1 LKNVSRHALKTITV
15 QKQGNASMHIPMS
28 ALPLSPDERL
38 FSNRVD
44 LSGAGFA
51 AEGLDHPWTNLPYVV
66 TNKTG
71 TQLDSG
77 LLDEAGTG
85 PRSFSRKATDAQ
97 VWVGTTG
104 WDAEEETLLDNGD
117 EEETV

>member
-1 LKNVSRHALKTITV
+1 LKNVTRHALKTITV

-28 ALPLSPDERL
+28 ALPLSPEERL

-104 WDAEEETLLDNGD
+104 WDAEEETLLDKGD

>member
-1 LKNVSRHALKTITV
+1 MNGSSTQPPT
-15 QKQGNASMHIPMS
+15 G
-28 ALPLSPDERL
+28 
-38 FSNRVD
+38 
-44 LSGAGFA
+44 
-51 AEGLDHPWTNLPYVV
+51 T
-66 TNKTG
+66 TKTG

-85 PRSFSRKATDAQ
+85 PRFFSRKATDAQ

-104 WDAEEETLLDNGD
+104 WDAEEETLRDNGD